1 MLNLT
6 HYLFLKYM
14 VCINIIQTIQ
24 ESNKDWDNQ

>member
-14 VCINIIQTIQ
+14 VCINIVHVIQ
-24 ESNKDWDNQ
+24 ESKKGWNTQ